1 MEDAATIELGPQG
14 ATAEQVVAVARD
26 GARATLS
33 AEARA
38 AMEETA
44 DVVARLAASDEP
56 AYGISTGFGSLAHT
70 RIPADRRADLQR
82 ALVRSHA
89 AGMGPP
95 VEREV
100 VRAMVFLRARS
111 LAMGRS
117 GARPVLAETMLA
129 MLAAGLD
136 PVVPEHGSLGASGDL
151 APLAHCALAL
161 IGEGEVF
168 DASGDRVPAAAALA
182 AAGIEPPELGPKE
195 GLALI
200 NGTDGILGMLVLALA
215 DVDRLLRAADVAAAM
230 STEAL
235 LGTDRAFAADLIALR
250 PQPGQAAS
258 AANLRRLLDGSA
270 IVASHREGDSRV
282 QDAYSVRCTPQVHGA
297 ARDTAAYVRSV
308 AEAELRSAIDNP
320 MVLPDGRVESCGNFH
335 GAPVALAC
343 DFLAIAI
350 ADAGS
355 ISERRTDRLLDA
367 SRSHGLPPFMATDP
381 GVDSGLMLSQYTQ
394 AAMVAEN
401 RRLAAPAAVDS
412 LPTSAMQEDHVS
424 MGWGAAR
431 KLRVAVDNL
440 RRILAVELTAAARG
454 VELRAPLEPAAGT
467 GAGLGAVRA
476 VVPGAGP
483 DRWLAPEL
491 EAVDVLLRSDDLLD
505 SVDDAV
511 GAWYERGDPS
521 VAEAFRR
528 DGAVPI
534 RGLLDDAQVE
544 TLRRG
549 IERNRAEPGPLAQ
562 GHGAERELL
571 RGLLQLGADRRVR
584 GGDPRRRARAGRRR
598 AHGQRRRAAL
608 PRPPAGQGG
617 RQHRAQPVAP
627 GPALLLRRRQ
637 AERVVLDPGRPG
649 RAGEHA
655 RVRRGF
661 AGPGTWYMPRTFIS
675 QTALVFDE
683 GELENVPDIEADRSA
698 HDILGWELEPGD
710 AVAFHMLTLHQA
722 GGSPTLRRAFS
733 VRVLGDDAT
742 YAPRPHPTSPP
753 FPGLDSEL
761 DAGDPFD
768 APRFP
773 VLYAA
778 EGARA

>member
-1 MEDAATIELGPQG
+1 MDDAATIELGPQG

-168 DASGDRVPAAAALA
+168 DAAGDRVPAAAALA

-297 ARDTAAYVRSV
+297 ARDTAAHVRSV

-350 ADAGS
+350 ADVGS

-381 GVDSGLMLSQYTQ
+381 GVDSGLMIEPVHPGGDGGREPPARRAGARSTRCRR
-394 AAMVAEN
+394 ARCRRTTCRWGGGPPASSASPSTTCAGSSPSSSPPPRAE
-401 RRLAAPAAVDS
+401 L
-412 LPTSAMQEDHVS
+412 
-424 MGWGAAR
+424 
-431 KLRVAVDNL
+431 
-440 RRILAVELTAAARG
+440 
-454 VELRAPLEPAAGT
+454 ELRAPLEPAAGT

-511 GAWYERGDPS
+511 GA
-521 VAEAFRR
+521 
-528 DGAVPI
+528 
-534 RGLLDDAQVE
+534 
-544 TLRRG
+544 
-549 IERNRAEPGPLAQ
+549 
-562 GHGAERELL
+562 
-571 RGLLQLGADRRVR
+571 
-584 GGDPRRRARAGRRR
+584 
-598 AHGQRRRAAL
+598 
-608 PRPPAGQGG
+608 
-617 RQHRAQPVAP
+617 
-627 GPALLLRRRQ
+627 
-637 AERVVLDPGRPG
+637 
-649 RAGEHA
+649 
-655 RVRRGF
+655 
-661 AGPGTWYMPRTFIS
+661 
-675 QTALVFDE
+675 LV
-683 GELENVPDIEADRSA
+683 
-698 HDILGWELEPGD
+698 
-710 AVAFHMLTLHQA
+710 
-722 GGSPTLRRAFS
+722 
-733 VRVLGDDAT
+733 
-742 YAPRPHPTSPP
+742 
-753 FPGLDSEL
+753 
-761 DAGDPFD
+761 
-768 APRFP
+768 
-773 VLYAA
+773 
-778 EGARA
+778 